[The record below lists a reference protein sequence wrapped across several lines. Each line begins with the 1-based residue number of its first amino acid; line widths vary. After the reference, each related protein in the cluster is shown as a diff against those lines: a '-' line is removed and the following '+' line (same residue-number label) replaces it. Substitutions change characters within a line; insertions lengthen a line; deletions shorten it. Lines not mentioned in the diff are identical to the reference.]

1 MLGDPSLDRLTR
13 LMDVAVLKAQVH
25 AANLANQ
32 NTPGY
37 RAKAVSF
44 DAAYQAALEQGDEAG
59 AARLEPTI
67 VEPRDTTVSIDGN
80 DVDPDREILASAD
93 NTMKYNALIA
103 IMRGKA
109 HLLNTAISPAP

>member
-1 MLGDPSLDRLTR
+1 MLGDPRLDRLAR

-44 DAAYQAALEQGDEAG
+44 DAAFEAAIAQGDEDG
-59 AARLEPTI
+59 AARVEPTI
-67 VEPRDTTVSIDGN
+67 VEPRDTAVSIDGN
-80 DVDPDREILASAD
+80 DVDPDPEVLASAD

-109 HLLNTAISPAP
+109 RLISTAISPAP

>member
-1 MLGDPSLDRLTR
+1 MLGDHRLELMAR

-44 DAAYQAALEQGDEAG
+44 DAAFQAALEQGDEDG

-67 VEPRDTTVSIDGN
+67 VEPRNTTVSIDGN

-109 HLLNTAISPAP
+109 H